1 MSNNLLPLYGL
12 IVTVLLC
19 SAATPWLRR
28 LYRQRFGEPEAG
40 PAAAPPP
47 ESLPECGTDAGPF
60 ATTGQVCF
68 AGLVM
73 AAVTLLD
80 RIPVAT
86 VPVGVSG
93 KVVTLLE
100 LGLMP
105 FLSANVLTH
114 MVAILMPPLR
124 RRAAAPGAVDWG
136 SLMVYCLTVAIA
148 LYQSVLFSRLGD
160 DVRPAGTAGTA
171 VHVSIG
177 VWLFIGAMLCV
188 ALTLLV
194 NRVCGGHG
202 FSLVLLALFVCGSG
216 TRLAAIGGEL
226 RPEADLPGIR
236 LGAFLLPLVPVVL
249 FGLVAVGL
257 LWERTLTLRRA
268 PGDGCVRLAVPVA
281 MTGNEPLSLAGCCLY
296 PLLALPWLRQAAIAK
311 HLSYGTP
318 AHMALL
324 GAFVALFVCLY
335 ALVLL
340 PPRGFRTRLAAFGLA
355 PVPAGSAPEPTSR
368 ASPSVVSGNGL
379 EQWGGS
385 AGASLSR
392 TPPFK
397 GRTGHHTRS
406 LWAIQ
411 WPWLC
416 ILLLCAWLPQ
426 ILMGFLSVPAALSS
440 SLEHVAIILAALT
453 AASLTQRAVRH
464 RGWQRVFRHRELSE
478 VLAVRA
484 GLAARGIPSEVTWRE
499 AYGQLTGMFVGPL
512 ADKALYVPAD
522 CAVEAAGS
530 IEEVQCGLT
539 PEQPDRT
546 PAAGAGAAAGT

>member
-1 MSNNLLPLYGL
+1 MPNRLLPLYGL
-12 IVTVLLC
+12 IVTGVLC

-28 LYRQRFGEPEAG
+28 LYRQRFGEPSAG
-40 PAAAPPP
+40 PAPVAPP
-47 ESLPECGTDAGPF
+47 EALPVCGTDAGPF

-73 AAVTLLD
+73 LAVALLD
-80 RIPVAT
+80 RIPIAT
-86 VPVGVSG
+86 LPMGVPG
-93 KVVTLLE
+93 KAVTLLE

-105 FLSANVLTH
+105 FLSANALTL
-114 MVAILMPPLR
+114 MLAILMPPLR
-124 RRAAAPGAVDWG
+124 RRAADPGIVDWG
-136 SLMVYCLTVAIA
+136 NLMVYALTVAIA
-148 LYQSVLFSRLGD
+148 LYQAVLFSRLGYA
-160 DVRPAGTAGTA
+160 VRPAGTAGAT
-171 VHVSIG
+171 VHVPVG

-188 ALTLLV
+188 ALALTV

-202 FSLVLLALFVCGSG
+202 FSLVLLALSVCGSG
-216 TRLAAIGGEL
+216 TRLASIVGEL

-249 FGLVAVGL
+249 FGLVTAGL
-257 LWERTLTLRRA
+257 LWERALALRQA
-268 PGDGCVRLAVPVA
+268 SGDGCVRLAVPVA

-296 PLLALPWLRQAAIAK
+296 PLLAMPWIRQTAIAK

-355 PVPAGSAPEPTSR
+355 PEAAGSAPDPTRR
-368 ASPSVVSGNGL
+368 AF
-379 EQWGGS
+379 
-385 AGASLSR
+385 AS
-392 TPPFK
+392 
-397 GRTGHHTRS
+397 S
-406 LWAIQ
+406 LWAVQ

-440 SLEHVAIILAALT
+440 SLEHVAITLAALA
-453 AASLTQRAVRH
+453 AASLTQRAVRR

-484 GLAARGIPSEVTWRE
+484 VLAARGISSEVAWRE
-499 AYGQLTGMFVGPL
+499 AYGLLTGMFVGPL
-512 ADKALYVPAD
+512 ADKVLYVPVD
-522 CAVEAAGS
+522 RAVEAAG
-530 IEEVQCGLT
+530 IVEEVQCSLK
-539 PEQPDRT
+539 PEQSDRI
-546 PAAGAGAAAGT
+546 PATSAGADAETRRPQRSLAAEPQRQVPTPRG